1 MRNTSANSVTGG
13 WLWMY
18 QGSGLR
24 HKRSAERLAEQQ
36 IHTFKHCLCFNPTHP
51 GTWALRLPIR
61 RHWVNSMFRI
71 LLRLIGR
78 CLQMNT
84 GVQVF
89 HPVCHFSRVQLE
101 SSVNLEAMGMNM
113 LKVFGL
119 VFIHT
124 HTHIHTQRHSPLTH
138 PALCRSYYVTLLRAE
153 VWYGNNQVH
162 IICETPLLIMW
173 HSQSKSIQSSR
184 PMIQNHFHCCELP
197 GVLPPGW
204 IRRWH
209 MMLFHCQMHL
219 LWERP
224 WSVSFFFYF

>member
-1 MRNTSANSVTGG
+1 
-13 WLWMY
+13 
-18 QGSGLR
+18 
-24 HKRSAERLAEQQ
+24 
-36 IHTFKHCLCFNPTHP
+36 
-51 GTWALRLPIR
+51 
-61 RHWVNSMFRI
+61 
-71 LLRLIGR
+71 
-78 CLQMNT
+78 
-84 GVQVF
+84 
-89 HPVCHFSRVQLE
+89 
-101 SSVNLEAMGMNM
+101 M

-224 WSVSFFFYF
+224 WSVSFFFYFYCCSSFLLQNLSGLKIRPAVLAPLHGKFPKGVQKFPFSFWLQRKWDKYLTKCMVTFFFQSHFNTTLLANFIPPSTHLSGF